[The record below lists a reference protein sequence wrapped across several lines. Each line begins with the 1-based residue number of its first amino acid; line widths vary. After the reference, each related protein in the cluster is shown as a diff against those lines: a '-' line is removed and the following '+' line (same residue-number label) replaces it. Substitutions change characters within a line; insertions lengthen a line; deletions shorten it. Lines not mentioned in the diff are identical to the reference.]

1 MRPSI
6 SSYMVSL
13 YRTRCVYNKLKTK
26 IVQCKSRDTT
36 LVVSLIESCRKP
48 TVKTLHAIKLLRVNG
63 ALNTGS
69 EVNTTAVQDGHDW
82 LEF

>member
-1 MRPSI
+1 
-6 SSYMVSL
+6 MVSL

-48 TVKTLHAIKLLRVNG
+48 TVKTLHAIKLLDVNG
-63 ALNTGS
+63 ARNTGP
-69 EVNTTAVQDGHDW
+69 EVNTTAIQDGHDW

>member
-1 MRPSI
+1 
-6 SSYMVSL
+6 MVSL

-36 LVVSLIESCRKP
+36 LIVSLIEPCRKP
-48 TVKTLHAIKLLRVNG
+48 TVKPLHAIKLLHVNG
-63 ALNTGS
+63 ASNTGP
-69 EVNTTAVQDGHDW
+69 EVNTTAIQDGHDW